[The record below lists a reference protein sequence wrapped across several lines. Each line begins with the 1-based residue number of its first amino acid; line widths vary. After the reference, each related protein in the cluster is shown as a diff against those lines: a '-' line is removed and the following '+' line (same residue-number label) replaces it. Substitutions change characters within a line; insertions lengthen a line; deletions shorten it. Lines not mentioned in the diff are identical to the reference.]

1 MTTKTTAEL
10 LSELREKLELAKDPG
25 DPKAIARRDKKGIPS
40 ARARI
45 HSLLDPGSF
54 LEIGALARTPGDPNA
69 LYGDGVV
76 TGHGRINGRPV
87 AVFSH
92 DQTVFQGSV
101 GEMFGRKVAKLMDW
115 VAMVGCPIIGIND
128 SAGARIQDAVTSLAW
143 YAELGRR
150 HEMLRGL
157 VPEVSIILGKCAG
170 GAVYSPIQTDLL
182 VAVRDQGYMF
192 ITGPDVIKDVTG
204 EDVTFDELGGADVQA
219 QRGNI
224 HKVVEDESA
233 AFQYVRDYL
242 SFLPDNT
249 FGDGP
254 IVNPGLE
261 PEITPTDLELD
272 TIVPDADNTA
282 YDMHEILLRIF
293 DDGDVFE
300 IADQRGP
307 AIITAFARVDGRS
320 VGVIANQPMFMSGA
334 VDSEASD
341 KASSFIRFC
350 DSYNLPL
357 VFVVDT
363 PGAMPGV
370 AEEKNGIIKRGG
382 RFFNAV
388 VEAEVPK
395 VTIIV
400 RKAYGGGYAV
410 MGSKQLTADL
420 NFAWPTARIAVIGA
434 DGAAQLLV
442 KRFPDPTAPEVQQ
455 IKKDFIE
462 GYNLNIA
469 IPWIAAERGYI
480 DGVIEPHETRLLLRK
495 SLHLLREKQIHWRTQ
510 RKHGLTPI

>member
-1 MTTKTTAEL
+1 ME
-10 LSELREKLELAKDPG
+10 
-25 DPKAIARRDKKGIPS
+25 
-40 ARARI
+40 
-45 HSLLDPGSF
+45 
-54 LEIGALARTPGDPNA
+54 
-69 LYGDGVV
+69 
-76 TGHGRINGRPV
+76 
-87 AVFSH
+87 
-92 DQTVFQGSV
+92 
-101 GEMFGRKVAKLMDW
+101 W

-204 EDVTFDELGGADVQA
+204 EDVTFDELGGADTQA

-224 HKVVEDESA
+224 HKVVEDEAA
-233 AFQYVRDYL
+233 AFQYARDYL

-249 FGDGP
+249 FDDAP
-254 IVNPGLE
+254 VVNPGLE
-261 PEITPTDLELD
+261 PEITPSDLELD
-272 TIVPDADNTA
+272 SIVPDADNTA

-307 AIITAFARVDGRS
+307 AMITAFARVDGRT

-334 VDSEASD
+334 VDNEASD

-370 AEEKNGIIKRGG
+370 EQEKGGIIKRGG
-382 RFFNAV
+382 RFFNAI
-388 VEAEVPK
+388 VEADVPK

-410 MGSKQLTADL
+410 MGSKQLSADL
-420 NFAWPTARIAVIGA
+420 NYAWPTARIAVIGA
-434 DGAAQLLV
+434 DGAAQLLM
-442 KRFPDPTAPEVQQ
+442 KRFPDPTTPEAQQ
-455 IKKDFIE
+455 IKKDFID
-462 GYNLNIA
+462 GYNLNMA

-495 SLHLLREKQIHWRTQ
+495 SLHILREKQIHWRTQ